1 MFATIITLI
10 VIVAIV
16 LILVILAQNSKGG
29 GLTSQFGGSGTSQ
42 LMGVKKT
49 GDLLEKMTW
58 SLAIA
63 LIVLTMSTKFL
74 IGSANESGEFVS
86 PNIESAQDKAISPSL
101 NMEEEAPTATEELP
115 AIEEATEEAE

>member
-1 MFATIITLI
+1 MFATVITLI
-10 VIVAIV
+10 VIVAII

-58 SLAIA
+58 TLAIV
-63 LIVLTMSTKFL
+63 LILLTMSTKFL
-74 IGSANESGEFVS
+74 IGSANDSNEFIS
-86 PNIESAQDKAISPSL
+86 PNVESAQEKAATPTLGI
-101 NMEEEAPTATEELP
+101 EEEQPAEALPGLEELP
-115 AIEEATEEAE
+115 EEDAE

>member
-29 GLTSQFGGSGTSQ
+29 GLSSQFGGAGTSQ

-58 SLAIA
+58 TLAIV
-63 LIVLTMSTKFL
+63 LIALTMSTKFM
-74 IGSANESGEFVS
+74 IGGANTGSEFSS
-86 PNIESAQDKAISPSL
+86 PNIESAQDKSVAPALDMDAS
-101 NMEEEAPTATEELP
+101 EAPAEELP
-115 AIEEATEEAE
+115 VLEESTEDAE

>member
-10 VIVAIV
+10 VIVAVV

-49 GDLLEKMTW
+49 GDILEKMTW
-58 SLAIA
+58 GLAFA
-63 LIVLTMSTKFL
+63 LILLTMSTKFL
-74 IGSANESGEFVS
+74 LSDISQGSEFIS
-86 PNIESAQDKAISPSL
+86 PNIQSAQDKSIA
-101 NMEEEAPTATEELP
+101 P
-115 AIEEATEEAE
+115 AIDVDQAPSETLELGSDSVE